1 VDRTVTLTA
10 VLQWLARIDRREALA
25 VLVGLFVDDGV
36 AEEAFEIRD
45 INWDQAGRARSVV
58 LADGRT
64 IPLRSVA
71 LIIDAPD
78 ARLTAAV
85 EAALSPGERATRDRR
100 RELGQKLAALGF
112 MESLASDE
120 DAGHVLALV
129 DTMSAGATSSY
140 ELRQAAYLAITRG
153 DRKVLCR
160 AGARLF
166 RQLMEREAT
175 ARGVI
180 PEDCYWRLVKMLNVA
195 GELQEAVALDE
206 MLWNGQVR
214 GQVDL
219 RLLATTL
226 AAAQLAFAEVTHD
239 AGRLRAAHRA
249 CRLAWRLAPGD
260 DVTSHMFEAVRGAMR
275 RAGIDW
281 DKTRKS

>member
-1 VDRTVTLTA
+1 MERTITLTA
-10 VLQWLARIDRREALA
+10 LLQWLERIDRREALA
-25 VLVGLFVDDGV
+25 VLAGLDVDDGDS
-36 AEEAFEIRD
+36 EEAFEIRD
-45 INWDQAGRARSVV
+45 VNWDKAGRARSVV

-64 IPLRSVA
+64 IPLRSIA
-71 LIIDAPD
+71 AIIDAPD
-78 ARLTAAV
+78 ARLTAAI
-85 EAALSPGERATRDRR
+85 EAALSPGELAARDRR
-100 RELGQKLAALGF
+100 REVGQKLAALGF
-112 MESLASDE
+112 VESFASDE
-120 DAGHVLALV
+120 DAGRVLALV
-129 DTMSAGATSSY
+129 ETMSAGGASSY

-153 DRKVLCR
+153 ERKVLCR

-166 RQLMEREAT
+166 RQLMESEAA

-180 PEDCYWRLVKMLNVA
+180 PEDCYWRLVKMRNVA
-195 GELQEAVALDE
+195 GELQQAVALDE

-260 DVTSHMFEAVRGAMR
+260 DVTSHMFEAVTGAMR